1 MAKIYNV
8 TREQAANVLGISTRT
23 VDRYVKS
30 GKLSYKKVSNK
41 VLLAKEEIVEMK
53 QDFTAMRQEVNTEII
68 SWDAG
73 TAKAVSNTD
82 MSVKSS
88 LEDSINE
95 KIDKFLLVFKEK
107 DNIIEEKN
115 KVIFLLQKRI
125 GELETKIETMV
136 ALPDYTQE
144 KQEAILEKK
153 KLQQVIDNLNK
164 TVKTEK
170 TKNIV
175 LIAFFLA
182 LVGIVMFFFLNS

>member
-8 TREQAANVLGISTRT
+8 GREKAASALWVSTRT
-23 VDRYVKS
+23 IDRYVKS
-30 GKLSYKKVSNK
+30 GKLSYKKVANK
-41 VLLAKEEIVEMK
+41 VLLSQEEILEMK
-53 QDFTAMRQEVNTEII
+53 KDFSALKQEINTEIV
-68 SWDAG
+68 SWNS
-73 TAKAVSNTD
+73 VSKRND
-82 MSVKSS
+82 IAVKSS

-125 GELETKIETMV
+125 WELESKLETMV
-136 ALPDYTQE
+136 ALPDYTKE

-153 KLQQVIDNLNK
+153 KLQQIIDWLNR

-182 LVGIVMFFFLNS
+182 LVCIVLFFFWKA